1 MSDRDLED
9 RIAAALTE
17 IDAETRAFGARTGLA
32 CPPGC
37 GACCLSPDVETT
49 PADMIPMAGALLDAG
64 HAAAVLDRLTDRPGR
79 APCVLYQPDPLDPRR
94 GRCAM
99 YARRPSICRL
109 FAFAGRR
116 DAEGTPQFTPCRV
129 HMETLPDRARTARDD
144 VRAGTI
150 PLPIFADH
158 AARVAML
165 APGAMARTMPIND
178 ALRGALEKVGL
189 ARQCAAMETASALAD
204 ACTAPDTDDSPG
216 SPRTPRPVRPMRPA
230 A

>member
-1 MSDRDLED
+1 MSNMNLPDRV
-9 RIAAALTE
+9 AAAHAE
-17 IDAETRAFGARTGLA
+17 IDAQTRDFGAQTGLA

-49 PADMIPMAGALLDAG
+49 PADMIPMADAILDAG
-64 HAAAVLDRLTDRPGR
+64 HAAAMLGRLADRPGR
-79 APCVLYQPDPLDPRR
+79 APCVLYEADPRDPR
-94 GRCAM
+94 QGRCAM

-116 DAEGTPQFTPCRV
+116 DADGTPQFTPCRV
-129 HMETLPDRARTARDD
+129 QVAVMPDRARRARDG
-144 VRAGTI
+144 VRDGTI

-165 APGAMARTMPIND
+165 APGAMAATMPIND
-178 ALRGALEKVGL
+178 ALRVALEKVGL
-189 ARQCAAMETASALAD
+189 ARQCAALEMASASAD
-204 ACTAPDTDDSPG
+204 ACTATDTDDSPG